1 MKNVVMKFP
10 DARLIVFAKAPVA
23 GKAKTRLIPALG
35 EAGAAAMHARLV
47 THTLTTVTQAALCPV
62 QLWCALDTNH
72 SFFEKC
78 KKNFPLTLHPQHGSD
93 LGERMAH
100 AMHHNLQHGHH
111 TLVIGTDCPALC
123 RADFEQAFTLLQK
136 DNDIVIAPADDG
148 GYVLMALKQ
157 FAAQLFTDIKWGTE
171 TVFST
176 TQHRITALQWQLK
189 TLKTFRD
196 IDRPEDLNDD
206 NLRHLNH

>member
-1 MKNVVMKFP
+1 MKFSN
-10 DARLIVFAKAPVA
+10 ARLIVFAKAPVA

-62 QLWCALDTNH
+62 QLWCTPDTSH
-72 SFFEKC
+72 PFFEEC
-78 KKNFPLTLHPQHGSD
+78 QNNFPLTLHPQHGND
-93 LGERMAH
+93 LGERVAH

-111 TLVIGTDCPALC
+111 TLIIGTDCPALC
-123 RADFEQAFTLLQK
+123 SADFDQAFTLLQK
-136 DNDIVIAPADDG
+136 DSNIVIAPADDG

-157 FAAQLFTDIKWGTE
+157 FSPQLFTDIAWGTE

-176 TQHRITALQWQLK
+176 TRQRITVLQWQLA
-189 TLKTFRD
+189 TLKTFQD
-196 IDRPEDLNDD
+196 IDRPEDLNDN
-206 NLRHLNH
+206 NLKLLNH